1 MLTKPDSTADVIAA
15 SLREMINQGELPE
28 GARLIERDLASQFAV
43 SRIPLR
49 EAIQQLEREGIVE
62 TQRNRGAAVKI
73 LTFDDV
79 NEIYTLRALLEGE
92 AIYHSVLR
100 RDEETLA
107 RAGLVHQ
114 LLENAQSVQK
124 QGELNREFHSLL
136 YRGCHN
142 GRLLKM
148 IAELCA
154 QIERYE
160 HLQRRLLA
168 DTPVFQLEH
177 AAILDA
183 CVRGDAQLAREATIR
198 HIESAR
204 RVVLNDLL
212 LNKKPPTLVVRG
224 A

>member
-1 MLTKPDSTADVIAA
+1 MLTKPASTADVIAA

-62 TQRNRGAAVKI
+62 TQRNRGAAVRI
-73 LTFDDV
+73 FTVDDV
-79 NEIYTLRALLEGE
+79 NEIYQLRALLEGE
-92 AIYHSVLR
+92 AIYRSVLN

-114 LLENAQSVQK
+114 LLENAADVQK
-124 QGELNREFHSLL
+124 QGELNREFHTIL

-142 GRLLKM
+142 VRLLKM
-148 IAELCA
+148 IAELCV

-168 DTPVFQLEH
+168 DTPAFQHEH

-183 CVRGDAQLAREATIR
+183 YASGDAQQAREETVR

-204 RVVLNDLL
+204 QVVLAVMVE
-212 LNKKPPTLVVRG
+212 KHG
-224 A
+224 

>member
-1 MLTKPDSTADVIAA
+1 MLTKPDSTADVIAT
-15 SLREMINQGELPE
+15 SLREMINLGELPE
-28 GARLIERDLASQFAV
+28 GARLIERELASQFAV

-62 TQRNRGAAVKI
+62 TQRNRGAAVRT
-73 LTFDDV
+73 LTVDDV
-79 NEIYTLRALLEGE
+79 NEIYSLRALLEGE
-92 AIYHSVLR
+92 AMYHSVLN

-114 LLENAQSVQK
+114 LLENTLSVQK
-124 QGELNREFHSLL
+124 QGELNREFHTLL
-136 YRGCHN
+136 YHACHN
-142 GRLLKM
+142 VRMLNM
-148 IAELCA
+148 IAGLCA

-168 DTPVFQLEH
+168 DTPMFQHEH

-183 CVRGDAQLAREATIR
+183 YARGDAQQAREATVR

-204 RVVLNDLL
+204 RVVL
-212 LNKKPPTLVVRG
+212 TLISCPIKNPRP
-224 A
+224 

>member
-1 MLTKPDSTADVIAA
+1 MLTKPGSTAEVIAA
-15 SLREMINQGELPE
+15 SLRDMINQGELPD
-28 GARLIERDLASQFAV
+28 GARLIERELASQFAV

-49 EAIQQLEREGIVE
+49 EAIQQLEREGIIE
-62 TQRNRGAAVKI
+62 TQRNRGAAVRA
-73 LTFDDV
+73 LTVDDV

-92 AIYHSVLR
+92 AIYHSVIH

-114 LLENAQSVQK
+114 LLESTVSVQK
-124 QGELNREFHSLL
+124 QGELNREFHTLL

-160 HLQRRLLA
+160 YLQRRLLA
-168 DTPVFQLEH
+168 DTPAFQHEH

-183 CVRGDAQLAREATIR
+183 YARGDAQQAREETIR

-204 RVVLNDLL
+204 QVVLTHVSLQ
-212 LNKKPPTLVVRG
+212 
-224 A
+224 

>member
-1 MLTKPDSTADVIAA
+1 MLTKPGSTADVIAA
-15 SLREMINQGELPE
+15 SLRDMINQGELPE
-28 GARLIERDLASQFAV
+28 GARLIERELASQFAV

-62 TQRNRGAAVKI
+62 TQRNRGAAVRT
-73 LTFDDV
+73 LTVDDV

-92 AIYHSVLR
+92 AIYHSVIN

-114 LLENAQSVQK
+114 LLENAGSVQK
-124 QGELNREFHSLL
+124 QGELNREFHTLL

-142 GRLLKM
+142 VRLLKM

-160 HLQRRLLA
+160 YLQRRLLA
-168 DTPVFQLEH
+168 DTPAFQHEH

-183 CVRGDAQLAREATIR
+183 YARGDAQQAREETVR

-204 RVVLNDLL
+204 QVVLTRVSL
-212 LNKKPPTLVVRG
+212 P
-224 A
+224 

>member
-1 MLTKPDSTADVIAA
+1 MLTKPGSTADVIAA
-15 SLREMINQGELPE
+15 SLRDMINQGELPE
-28 GARLIERDLASQFAV
+28 GARLIERELASQFAV

-62 TQRNRGAAVKI
+62 TQRNRGAAVRA
-73 LTFDDV
+73 LTVDDV

-92 AIYHSVLR
+92 AIYHSVLNR
-100 RDEETLA
+100 NEETLA

-114 LLENAQSVQK
+114 LLQNAVSVQK
-124 QGELNREFHSLL
+124 QGELNREFHTLL
-136 YRGCHN
+136 YRDCHN

-160 HLQRRLLA
+160 YLQRRLLA
-168 DTPVFQLEH
+168 DTPAFQHEH

-183 CVRGDAQLAREATIR
+183 YARGDAQQAREETVR

-204 RVVLNDLL
+204 QVVLAVMAE
-212 LNKKPPTLVVRG
+212 KHG
-224 A
+224 

>member
-1 MLTKPDSTADVIAA
+1 MLTKTGSTADVIAA
-15 SLREMINQGELPE
+15 SLRDMTNQGELPD
-28 GARLIERDLASQFAV
+28 GARLIERELASQFAV

-62 TQRNRGAAVKI
+62 TQRNRGAAVRA
-73 LTFDDV
+73 LTVDDV

-92 AIYHSVLR
+92 AIYHSVIH

-107 RAGLVHQ
+107 RVRLVHQ
-114 LLENAQSVQK
+114 LLESTVSVQK
-124 QGELNREFHSLL
+124 QGELNREFHTLL

-160 HLQRRLLA
+160 YLQRRLLA
-168 DTPVFQLEH
+168 DTPAFQHEH

-183 CVRGDAQLAREATIR
+183 YARGDAQQAREETIR

-204 RVVLNDLL
+204 QVVLTRISLQ
-212 LNKKPPTLVVRG
+212 
-224 A
+224 

>member
-1 MLTKPDSTADVIAA
+1 MLTKPDSTADVIAT
-15 SLREMINQGELPE
+15 SLREMINLGELPE
-28 GARLIERDLASQFAV
+28 GARLIERELASQFAV

-62 TQRNRGAAVKI
+62 TQRNRGAAVRT
-73 LTFDDV
+73 LTVDDV
-79 NEIYTLRALLEGE
+79 NEVYSLRALLEGE
-92 AIYHSVLR
+92 AMYHSVLN

-114 LLENAQSVQK
+114 LLENTQNVQK
-124 QGELNREFHSLL
+124 QGELNREFHTLL

-142 GRLLKM
+142 VRLLKM
-148 IAELCA
+148 IAGLCA

-168 DTPVFQLEH
+168 DTPMFQHEH

-183 CVRGDAQLAREATIR
+183 YARGDAQQAREATVR

-204 RVVLNDLL
+204 RVVL
-212 LNKKPPTLVVRG
+212 TLISCPRKNPQP
-224 A
+224 

>member
-62 TQRNRGAAVKI
+62 TQRNRGAAVR
-73 LTFDDV
+73 TFTVDDV
-79 NEIYTLRALLEGE
+79 NEIYQLRALLEGE
-92 AIYHSVLR
+92 AIYHSVLN

-124 QGELNREFHSLL
+124 QGELNREFHTIL

-142 GRLLKM
+142 VRLLKM
-148 IAELCA
+148 IAGLCA

-168 DTPVFQLEH
+168 DTPAFQHEH

-183 CVRGDAQLAREATIR
+183 YARRDAQQAREETIR

-204 RVVLNDLL
+204 QVVLAVMAE
-212 LNKKPPTLVVRG
+212 KHG
-224 A
+224 